1 MEPGTLE
8 LQIFVS
14 LIVILG
20 TAFVALICDYLKGN
34 NEHLR
39 EHNVELRVRREE
51 QEKRQVTEAQ
61 LGAIEWLR
69 QFMGAGQ
76 LEAARQ
82 HPARSMPAH
91 STTRSKFMSA
101 MARAANWPAAEDPA
115 SRPEPEVKARPAS
128 AREEVPASESL
139 ESRPASNR
147 PLTLLES
154 LPVPAWVRKEQEEK
168 FAAKIQREEP
178 PLDLAA
184 RPKETISLVPPPAV
198 QETVPPLVT
207 KPAASHEGFWTYRGL
222 LDRVVAATGTAT
234 APDDEPDGQTRT
246 REESAEQKIVEELT
260 LTPMG
265 AAAISTVTMEM
276 PPQPPAEENAGP
288 APAADHAVQLLED
301 SGPLEAGSGALE
313 EEFEF
318 TAEPEPVGPTVE
330 VEIEEELEPPSQPA
344 AVAEFPAMPVLT
356 LPPGYHDRS
365 VLTTYL
371 QSTDVLTGVVVA
383 IGINDYSHHR
393 EKMGPVPMQEL
404 MQSVEAM
411 VSGLLREG
419 IDFGCRSAEDEF
431 ILVFPNEAGAE
442 AQRRLTAISERL
454 WNFQLRSLSNFSV
467 LFSWGAVEVRGES
480 LADSAASASERMYQ
494 TKRNRKSIPMDTQ
507 RRKLA
512 VNL

>member
-51 QEKRQVTEAQ
+51 QEKHKVTEAQ
-61 LGAIEWLR
+61 LGAIEWL
-69 QFMGAGQ
+69 QHLVGAGQ
-76 LEAARQ
+76 LGAAQQQPVRPL
-82 HPARSMPAH
+82 PAQAA
-91 STTRSKFMSA
+91 TRSKFVPA
-101 MARAANWPAAEDPA
+101 MARAANWPVTEEPKSKPA
-115 SRPEPEVKARPAS
+115 PAVEEVPAPSSVENRPAS
-128 AREEVPASESL
+128 ARPH
-139 ESRPASNR
+139 
-147 PLTLLES
+147 TLLES

-168 FAAKIQREEP
+168 LAAKVKREEP
-178 PLDLAA
+178 PSDQSSGL
-184 RPKETISLVPPPAV
+184 KETISLVPPPV
-198 QETVPPLVT
+198 SIQETVPPVVT
-207 KPAASHEGFWTYRGL
+207 KPAAKHDGFWTYRGL
-222 LDRVVAATGTAT
+222 LDRVVAATSSPSILAED
-234 APDDEPDGQTRT
+234 APVEQTQVQE
-246 REESAEQKIVEELT
+246 EESAARKIVEEVALF
-260 LTPMG
+260 PSG

-276 PPQPPAEENAGP
+276 PAQPPAEESVLP
-288 APAADHAVQLLED
+288 VLERTEEPFAE
-301 SGPLEAGSGALE
+301 SGVFEGEL
-313 EEFEF
+313 EF
-318 TAEPEPVGPTVE
+318 TPEPEPAAPTVE
-330 VEIEEELEPPSQPA
+330 VEIEEEVEPPSQPV
-344 AVAEFPAMPVLT
+344 AVAEFPAIPELR

-371 QSTDVLTGVVVA
+371 QSTDVLSGVVVA

-404 MQSVEAM
+404 MQAVETM

-419 IDFGCRSAEDEF
+419 VDFGCRSAEDEF
-431 ILVFPNEAGAE
+431 ILVFPNETGAE

-494 TKRNRKSIPMDTQ
+494 TKRNRKTISMDTQ

>member
-51 QEKRQVTEAQ
+51 QEKQKVTEAQ
-61 LGAIEWLR
+61 LGAVEWLR
-69 QFMGAGQ
+69 HLMGAGHLVAGQ
-76 LEAARQ
+76 KQPARTFAARQ
-82 HPARSMPAH
+82 GARPKSVPV
-91 STTRSKFMSA
+91 T
-101 MARAANWPAAEDPA
+101 ARAADWPVTVESKSKPA
-115 SRPEPEVKARPAS
+115 PAV
-128 AREEVPASESL
+128 EEVPVGAAVENHPSST
-139 ESRPASNR
+139 RPH
-147 PLTLLES
+147 TLLES
-154 LPVPAWVRKEQEEK
+154 LPVPAWIKKEHEEK
-168 FAAKIQREEP
+168 LAAKVQREEP
-178 PLDLAA
+178 PSDRAA
-184 RPKETISLVPPPAV
+184 GQTAGPKETISLVPPPASV
-198 QETVPPLVT
+198 QEVVPPLVT
-207 KPAASHEGFWTYRGL
+207 KPGAKHDGFWTYRGL
-222 LDRVVAATGTAT
+222 LDRVVAATGKSSIPAED
-234 APDDEPDGQTRT
+234 APVEQARVL
-246 REESAEQKIVEELT
+246 EEKQEHRIVEEVALA
-260 LTPMG
+260 PSG
-265 AAAISTVTMEM
+265 AAAISTVIMEM
-276 PPQPPAEENAGP
+276 PAQPPAEET
-288 APAADHAVQLLED
+288 ADPVLERAEEPFEESRVFEGD
-301 SGPLEAGSGALE
+301 LELTLEAG
-313 EEFEF
+313 
-318 TAEPEPVGPTVE
+318 PVAPTVE
-330 VEIEEELEPPSQPA
+330 VEIEEELEPPSQSMA
-344 AVAEFPAMPVLT
+344 AGEFSAIPELN

-365 VLTTYL
+365 VLTSYL

-393 EKMGPVPMQEL
+393 EKMGPAPMQEL
-404 MQSVEAM
+404 MQSVETM

-419 IDFGCRSAEDEF
+419 VDFGCRSAEDEF
-431 ILVFPNEAGAE
+431 ILVFPKETGAE

-494 TKRNRKSIPMDTQ
+494 TKRNRKTISMDTQ